1 MGDDRRRAATARA
14 WPAKLLAGL
23 TVRGRC
29 LLSAGI
35 AAFLPGLVLHEVNV
49 TRVGVFLLALPVVS
63 YVMVARTRYRLTCSR
78 RLDPVRVGAGA
89 SARVLLR
96 LQNVSRLPTGVMLAE
111 DTVPYMLG
119 GRPRFVLDRVLPQRT
134 LEVDYSVRSQV
145 RGRFRIGPLAV
156 RLTDPFGLVELT
168 RAFTASEPL
177 VVTPQVVPLPEV
189 RLGGEWSGAGQ
200 STSRS
205 VATAG
210 EDDAATRDY
219 RLGDDLRRI
228 HWRSTARRG
237 ELMVRREE
245 QPWQSRAVVLLD
257 TRIDAHHGDGPLS
270 SLEWAV
276 SAAASVSLHLSHT
289 GFMLRLVTDSGQ
301 ELSPH
306 ATLAD
311 TFDSI
316 VLDVLAEQQA
326 SLAASVSPGV
336 TALRR
341 GGGEELYV
349 AIVGPMTGED
359 VDLLA
364 RCVHGASAVGIA
376 LVMDTA
382 SWTTLS
388 PRAAEAAHQSFL
400 ASCDVL
406 AASGWRVLPVRRG
419 DNLADIWYDAGSGLE
434 AAAGREAAAA
444 GRKPSVAVPPQPAPL
459 RTATR

>member
-1 MGDDRRRAATARA
+1 MAGAR
-14 WPAKLLAGL
+14 PQRTERGRLSRLLSGL

-35 AAFLPGLVLHEVNV
+35 AALIPGLYLHEVNV
-49 TRVGVFLLALPVVS
+49 TRVGVFLLALPIVS
-63 YVMVARTRYRLTCSR
+63 YAMVARTRYRLTCSR
-78 RLDPVRVGAGA
+78 RLDPVRVAAGTG
-89 SARVLLR
+89 ARVLLR

-111 DTVPYMLG
+111 DTVPYLLG

-134 LEVDYSVRSQV
+134 LDVDYAVRSQV

-156 RLTDPFGLVELT
+156 RLTDPFGLCELT

-177 VVTPQVVPLPEV
+177 VVTPHVVALPDV

-200 STSRS
+200 SVSRS

-210 EDDAATRDY
+210 EDDAATREY

-228 HWRSTARRG
+228 HWRSTARRA

-257 TRIDAHHGDGPLS
+257 TRAGVHLGDGPLS

-276 SAAASVSLHLSHT
+276 SAAASVALHLSHV
-289 GFMLRLVTDSGQ
+289 GFTLRLVTDDGR
-301 ELSPH
+301 EIAPH
-306 ATLAD
+306 ATAAD
-311 TFDSI
+311 SFDSI
-316 VLDVLAEQQA
+316 ILDVLAEQQA
-326 SLAASVSPGV
+326 SSSPSISPGV

-349 AIVGPMTGED
+349 AVVGPTSGED
-359 VDLLA
+359 VEQLA

-376 LVMDTA
+376 LVMDTS

-388 PRAAEAAHQSFL
+388 PRAAEVAAEAYA
-400 ASCDVL
+400 ASCDIL
-406 AASGWRVLPVRRG
+406 AAGGWRVIPVRRG
-419 DNLADIWYDAGSGLE
+419 ASLADLWYDAGAGME
-434 AAAGREAAAA
+434 AAVGREAATLRRP
-444 GRKPSVAVPPQPAPL
+444 GTTSL
-459 RTATR
+459 RTAQ

>member
-1 MGDDRRRAATARA
+1 MAR
-14 WPAKLLAGL
+14 PAIRGSFGRLLAGL
-23 TVRGRC
+23 TIRGRC
-29 LLSAGI
+29 LLSAG
-35 AAFLPGLVLHEVNV
+35 AAAVLPGLVLHEVNV

-78 RLDPVRVGAGA
+78 RLDPVRVNAGNTA
-89 SARVLLR
+89 QVMLR

-134 LEVDYSVRSQV
+134 LEVDYTVRSQV
-145 RGRFRIGPLAV
+145 RGRFRIGPMSV

-168 RAFTASEPL
+168 RAFTASDPL
-177 VVTPQVVPLPEV
+177 VVTPHVVALPDV

-200 STSRS
+200 SVSRS

-210 EDDAATRDY
+210 EEDAATREY
-219 RLGDDLRRI
+219 RFGDDLRRI

-245 QPWQSRAVVLLD
+245 QPWQSRGVVLLD
-257 TRIDAHHGDGPLS
+257 TRADAHYGDGPLS

-276 SAAASVSLHLSHT
+276 SAAASVSLHLAHT
-289 GFMLRLVTDSGQ
+289 GFTVRMVTESGQ
-301 ELSPH
+301 ELSAH

-311 TFDSI
+311 TFDSM
-316 VLDVLAEQQA
+316 VLDVLADQQA
-326 SLAASVSPGV
+326 SASNSISPGV

-349 AIVGPMTGED
+349 AIVGPLGSND
-359 VDLLA
+359 VEQLA

-382 SWTTLS
+382 SWTTLG
-388 PRAAEAAHQSFL
+388 PRAAQMAAETFR
-400 ASCDVL
+400 ANCDVL

-419 DNLADIWYDAGSGLE
+419 ANLADLWRDSGSGVE
-434 AAAGREAAAA
+434 AAAGREAAALLPP
-444 GRKPSVAVPPQPAPL
+444 RPVPVPAAA
-459 RTATR
+459 R

>member
-1 MGDDRRRAATARA
+1 MADAGPRSSRRGWSRR
-14 WPAKLLAGL
+14 LLAGL

-29 LLSAGI
+29 LLSAGA
-35 AAFLPGLVLHEVNV
+35 AAFLPGLALHEVNV
-49 TRVGVFLLALPVVS
+49 TRVGVFLLALPIVS
-63 YVMVARTRYRLTCSR
+63 YTMVARTRYRLTCSR
-78 RLDPVRVGAGA
+78 RLDPVRVSAGA
-89 SARVLLR
+89 RARVLLR

-134 LEVDYSVRSQV
+134 LEVDYTVRSQV

-200 STSRS
+200 SVSRS

-210 EDDAATRDY
+210 EDDAATREY

-257 TRIDAHHGDGPLS
+257 TRAGVHLGDGPLS

-276 SAAASVSLHLSHT
+276 SAAASVSLHLAHT
-289 GFMLRLVTDSGQ
+289 GFMLRMVSVTGQ

-311 TFDSI
+311 TFDSV

-326 SLAASVSPGV
+326 SMATSMSPGI

-349 AIVGPMTGED
+349 AIVGPMGNDD
-359 VDLLA
+359 VEQLS

-376 LVMDTA
+376 LMMDTA

-388 PRAAEAAHQSFL
+388 PRAAEAAKDNFQ
-400 ASCDVL
+400 ANCDVL
-406 AASGWRVLPVRRG
+406 AAGGWRVVQVRRG
-419 DNLADIWYDAGSGLE
+419 DSLADLWYDAGAGLE
-434 AAAGREAAAA
+434 AAVSREAAASL
-444 GRKPSVAVPPQPAPL
+444 PTQPVAL
-459 RTATR
+459 RTAVP